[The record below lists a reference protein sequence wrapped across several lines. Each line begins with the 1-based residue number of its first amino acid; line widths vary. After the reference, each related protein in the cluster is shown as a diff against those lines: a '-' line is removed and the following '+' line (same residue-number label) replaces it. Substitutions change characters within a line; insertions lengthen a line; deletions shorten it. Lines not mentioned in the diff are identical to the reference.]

1 MLILKEGFP
10 GNSLDLVL
18 SLPRAQVR
26 YLVGKLRSCKSFG
39 VAKEIKVNKEKVFLR
54 MMSSHSDGNCH

>member
-39 VAKEIKVNKEKVFLR
+39 VAKEIEVNK
-54 MMSSHSDGNCH
+54 